1 MRLIFAALL
10 LLNIAFFA
18 WVHWIDNPTHGAAAV
33 TPDAS
38 ITSLQLVRA
47 GAPSGTANGASTA
60 AGASAASATTSPVPA
75 TAAATAVP
83 LRCRSVGPFVD
94 EATASTVAQHLQ
106 ARGWTTRERNVE
118 SATPDGYW
126 VYVSNLHDAA
136 AQRRIIASLYAAGIR
151 DAAIMTEPAQSDR
164 VSVGVFADQAHAVR
178 RAEQVRALGFKP
190 TLQVHQRT
198 LMQRWLDVELK
209 VGDSDP
215 SPEQLLQG
223 TSNSDGSSLGTVQV
237 ADCPGASP
245 SG

>member
-1 MRLIFAALL
+1 VRLIFAALL

-18 WVHWIDNPTHGAAAV
+18 WVHWIDTPTHGSAAV

-38 ITSLQLVRA
+38 IPSLQLVRA
-47 GAPSGTANGASTA
+47 GAPSGTES
-60 AGASAASATTSPVPA
+60 SVPA
-75 TAAATAVP
+75 TTAATTAP

-94 EATASTVAQHLQ
+94 EASASTAAQRLQ

-118 SATPDGYW
+118 SATPDSYW

-136 AQRRIIASLYAAGIR
+136 AQRRMIASLNAAGIR
-151 DAAIMTEPAQSDR
+151 DAAIMTDPAQSDR

-223 TSNSDGSSLGTVQV
+223 TANSDGSSLGTVQV

>member
-18 WVHWIDNPTHGAAAV
+18 WVHWIDTPTHGSAAV

-38 ITSLQLVRA
+38 IPALQLVRP
-47 GAPSGTANGASTA
+47 GAPSGTTSGASTA
-60 AGASAASATTSPVPA
+60 GVASAARVTTSPASA
-75 TAAATAVP
+75 TVAAATAA
-83 LRCRSVGPFVD
+83 LRCRSLGPFVD
-94 EATASTVAQHLQ
+94 EAATSAVAQRLQ

-126 VYVSNLHDAA
+126 VYVSDLHDAA
-136 AQRRIIASLYAAGIR
+136 AQRRLIASLNAAGIR

>member
-18 WVHWIDNPTHGAAAV
+18 WVHWIATPTHGSAAV

-38 ITSLQLVRA
+38 IPSLQLVRA
-47 GAPSGTANGASTA
+47 GAPSGTGSGASTA
-60 AGASAASATTSPVPA
+60 AVAGAATVTTSPAPTA
-75 TAAATAVP
+75 AAATAP
-83 LRCRSVGPFVD
+83 LRCRSLGPFVD
-94 EATASTVAQHLQ
+94 EATASTMTQRLQ
-106 ARGWTTRERNVE
+106 ARGWTTRERDVE
-118 SATPDGYW
+118 SATPDSYW

-136 AQRRIIASLYAAGIR
+136 AQRRMIASLNAAGIH

-209 VGDSDP
+209 EGDSDP

-223 TSNSDGSSLGTVQV
+223 TSNSDASSLGTVQIV
-237 ADCPGASP
+237 DCPAASP

>member
-18 WVHWIDNPTHGAAAV
+18 WVHWIDTPTHSLAAV

-38 ITSLQLVRA
+38 IPSLQLVRA
-47 GAPSGTANGASTA
+47 GTPSGTASGASTA
-60 AGASAASATTSPVPA
+60 AVASAATVAASPVPT
-75 TAAATAVP
+75 TAAATATP
-83 LRCRSVGPFVD
+83 LRCRSLGPFVD
-94 EATASTVAQHLQ
+94 EATASTVAQRLQ
-106 ARGWTTRERNVE
+106 ARGWTARERNVE

-126 VYVSNLHDAA
+126 VYVSNLQDAA
-136 AQRRIIASLYAAGIR
+136 AQRRMIASLNAAGIH
-151 DAAIMTEPAQSDR
+151 DAAIMTEPAQGDR

-198 LMQRWLDVELK
+198 LTQRWLDVELK

-215 SPEQLLQG
+215 SPEQLLQE
-223 TSNSDGSSLGTVQV
+223 TANSDGSPLGTVQV
-237 ADCPGASP
+237 ADCLGASP

>member
-1 MRLIFAALL
+1 VRLIFAALL

-18 WVHWIDNPTHGAAAV
+18 WVHWIDTPTHGSAAV

-38 ITSLQLVRA
+38 IPSLQLVRA
-47 GAPSGTANGASTA
+47 GAPSGTASGASMAALASTA
-60 AGASAASATTSPVPA
+60 TVTSPAPTTAATT
-75 TAAATAVP
+75 TAP
-83 LRCRSVGPFVD
+83 LRCRSLGPFVD
-94 EATASTVAQHLQ
+94 EATTSTVAQRLQ

-118 SATPDGYW
+118 SATPDSYW

-136 AQRRIIASLYAAGIR
+136 AQRRMIASLNAAGIR

>member
-1 MRLIFAALL
+1 VRLIFAALL

-18 WVHWIDNPTHGAAAV
+18 WVHWIDTPTHGSAAV

-38 ITSLQLVRA
+38 IPALQLVRP
-47 GAPSGTANGASTA
+47 GAPSGTTSGASTA
-60 AGASAASATTSPVPA
+60 AAA
-75 TAAATAVP
+75 TAAV
-83 LRCRSVGPFVD
+83 RCRSVGPFVD
-94 EATASTVAQHLQ
+94 EAATSTVAQRLH

-126 VYVSNLHDAA
+126 VYVSDLYDAA
-136 AQRRIIASLYAAGIR
+136 AQRRLIASLSAAGIR

-209 VGDSDP
+209 LGDSDP

>member
-18 WVHWIDNPTHGAAAV
+18 WVHWIDTPTHGSAAV

-38 ITSLQLVRA
+38 IPSLQLVRA
-47 GAPSGTANGASTA
+47 GAPSGIASGASTA
-60 AGASAASATTSPVPA
+60 TVASTASVTTSPVPA
-75 TAAATAVP
+75 TAAATTVP
-83 LRCRSVGPFVD
+83 LRCRSVGPFAD
-94 EATASTVAQHLQ
+94 EATTSTVAQRLQ

-118 SATPDGYW
+118 SATPDSYC

-136 AQRRIIASLYAAGIR
+136 AQRRMIASLNAAGIR

-178 RAEQVRALGFKP
+178 RAEQVRALGLKP

-198 LMQRWLDVELK
+198 LMQRWLDVELN

-223 TSNSDGSSLGTVQV
+223 TSNSDGSSRGTVQV

>member
-1 MRLIFAALL
+1 VRLIFAALL

-18 WVHWIDNPTHGAAAV
+18 WVHWIATPTHGSAAV

-38 ITSLQLVRA
+38 IPSLQLVRA
-47 GAPSGTANGASTA
+47 GAPSGTGSGASTA
-60 AGASAASATTSPVPA
+60 AVAGAATVTTSPAPTA
-75 TAAATAVP
+75 AAATAP
-83 LRCRSVGPFVD
+83 LRCRSLGPFVD
-94 EATASTVAQHLQ
+94 EATASTMTQRLQ
-106 ARGWTTRERNVE
+106 ARGWTTRERDVE
-118 SATPDGYW
+118 SATPDSYW

-136 AQRRIIASLYAAGIR
+136 AQRRMIASLNAAGIH

-209 VGDSDP
+209 EGDSDP

-223 TSNSDGSSLGTVQV
+223 TSNSDAGSLGTVQI
-237 ADCPGASP
+237 ADCPAASP